1 MQQKTAPDAIFEVI
15 VAFMVSH
22 LWPFVLVLAL
32 ALKFAKGVAHL

>member
-1 MQQKTAPDAIFEVI
+1 MQQKAPSSAIFEVI
-15 VAFMVSH
+15 VAFVVSH